1 MLEWERPSTHDHM
14 TKRTLVLPDFARYFF
29 TLAIVVVLA
38 LFAWVI
44 SPFFNLMIYASL
56 IVVVFY
62 PLHLL
67 LKKYLKSESLAAFFS
82 MTFVALVV
90 LVPLAL
96 FLIFLGQEAVNIY
109 QFLSGKW
116 TGLHVSS
123 LQWEGLQELPWI
135 GAWLEALSLRY
146 GFSSFVYNTN
156 IDLIQIVQ
164 DVGRNVATFLVA
176 QSGNIAGAVSTS
188 ILYGII
194 FLVTIF
200 FFFRD
205 GSHFIHRLKV
215 LSPLPENYDTDIEHK
230 LIDTIYAIVLG
241 NFGSSLLQGF
251 VAGIGFYIAG
261 IDNVIFWATMVAFTS
276 LLPYVGGALV
286 WLPIAIGL
294 FVQGNTAMGIFMVL
308 WGVFVVSLVDNL
320 ARPMLIGK
328 RAKMHPLL
336 TFLTVLGGIFIF
348 GIKGIIFGPL
358 ILSLTIT
365 ILHIYQLEYREV
377 LED

>member
-1 MLEWERPSTHDHM
+1 M

-123 LQWEGLQELPWI
+123 LQWEGLQQLPWI
-135 GAWLEALSLRY
+135 GEWLEALGLRY

-205 GSHFIHRLKV
+205 GTHFIHRLKF

-251 VAGIGFYIAG
+251 AAGIGFYIAG

-294 FVQGNTAMGIFMVL
+294 FVQGNNAMGIFMVL
-308 WGVFVVSLVDNL
+308 WGICVVSLVDNL